1 LAESR
6 VDSPAISCTDFSFS
20 TMNHPHDQSMN
31 ETTRRFPAGLS
42 LLLVTAI
49 ALGSTPAWALLPPGA
64 TPAPN
69 TAETTAAFPKRI
81 TARGSN
87 FGVWSSATVTPQYGR
102 TGYYLLPSVDGTPEG
117 ISGLIE
123 FDAAGNTTRR
133 VSPLQLGVTML
144 PSNDPTRF
152 FAQQVLTGASDV
164 TFGLYSATGGN
175 APVYQ
180 NKLTANPAKTVIVQ
194 AGNLGRT
201 VVTQDTNTAIEV
213 MVFRADG
220 SREWSRRYSSSFFGV
235 NPLFPTDTQ
244 TSFVI
249 PLQDGSM
256 LLEVIKFGINLS
268 AGGLVYET
276 AVIKLS
282 SSGAVEWAKRPS
294 GNAQF
299 FAIPS
304 ASGNFIYFNGLETS
318 LTGTL
323 SGTVSKI
330 TPSGT
335 LVWSKRINGPFVTAA
350 GDLTGDK
357 VVLTG
362 YVTSL
367 QNPLGASILGILGSD
382 GSLEAQTQFSFG
394 NRNTTVA
401 FPEGSRI
408 WIGTTAG
415 NLPSTSGTLD
425 AGPAH
430 IGLADATL
438 TNIKWKRY
446 KNPMHV
452 ALANPDFDGDDV
464 AASFF
469 HQGDRAVEV
478 MTFKDDFAGSVNA
491 DLLVDATATISNPG
505 LSVSNTNFTLIDV
518 SVSFV
523 DFVPTVQTGALT
535 FETLPVTE
543 TSIGTPSGGG
553 GGGGTPITPTI
564 ATQPASQTAAPGTS
578 VSFSVA
584 LTNPSNVAATYQW
597 SFNGAPISGATS
609 ASYTIPSVQ
618 PVNVGLYTLAV
629 TANGSVIA
637 SLPAALQI
645 TATTRPVGNSVL
657 FASDIQHPNG
667 NVYDQF
673 LINGPAT
680 TITADPGQVARISF
694 VDQSDD
700 IVQLEYSGP
709 GTLTVSLANP
719 SGPAIA
725 VNYNQATV
733 SYMKGL
739 PTITIAGADATSN
752 LGIFSV
758 GAITGNVL
766 VLKSGVTYDGIADIA
781 LINIASSTGQ
791 FGGVR
796 IGNARFSASTG
807 NVGLNAP
814 GVNFTGPI
822 VINDID
828 ASGTASPK
836 LVTGTV
842 AGLAGF
848 AGEIRVAG
856 GDLKQTNNRA
866 IEYGTAVAV
875 RMAAGT
881 NSHGVALP
889 AQTNQGRLERNGQDV
904 TASVI
909 VGP

>member
-1 LAESR
+1 
-6 VDSPAISCTDFSFS
+6 
-20 TMNHPHDQSMN
+20 MKGM
-31 ETTRRFPAGLS
+31 TRRFPSGLR

-49 ALGSTPAWALLPPGA
+49 TLGSTPLWALLPPGA

-81 TARGSN
+81 TARGST
-87 FGVWSSATVTPQYGR
+87 FGVWSGATVTPQYGR
-102 TGYYLLPSVDGTPEG
+102 TGYYSQPSVDGTTADLG
-117 ISGLIE
+117 GLIE

-133 VSPLQLGVTML
+133 LSPLQLGVTML
-144 PSNDPTRF
+144 PSSDSTRF
-152 FAQQVLTGASDV
+152 FAQQVLAGATDV

-175 APVYQ
+175 TAVYQ

-194 AGNLGRT
+194 AGSLGRT
-201 VVTQDTNTAIEV
+201 VVTHDTNTSIEV
-213 MVFRADG
+213 MVFKADG
-220 SREWSRRYSSSFFGV
+220 SLDWARRYSSSFFGI
-235 NPLFPTDTQ
+235 NPLSPADTQ
-244 TSFVI
+244 LSFVV

-256 LLEVIKFGINLS
+256 LLEVIKFGINLTTFS
-268 AGGLVYET
+268 IGYET

-282 SSGAVEWAKRPS
+282 SAGAVEWAKKPS

-304 ASGNFIYFNGLETS
+304 ASGNFLYFNGTETS
-318 LTGTL
+318 LTGTVT
-323 SGTVSKI
+323 GTVSKV

-335 LVWSKRINGPFVTAA
+335 LVWSKRIAGPFVTAA

-362 YVTSL
+362 YFISP
-367 QNPLGASILGILGSD
+367 QNPLGASVLGVLGSN
-382 GSLEAQTQFSFG
+382 GALEAQAQFSFG
-394 NRNTTVA
+394 TRNSTVV

-415 NLPSTSGTLD
+415 NLPSGNATLD

-446 KNPMHV
+446 KNAMHV

-464 AASFF
+464 VASFF
-469 HQGDRAVEV
+469 HQGDHALEV
-478 MTFKDDFAGSVNA
+478 MNFKDDFAGSVNA
-491 DLLVDATATISNPG
+491 DLLSDATATITSPG
-505 LSVSNTNFTLIDV
+505 LSVTDTGFTLIDV
-518 SVSFV
+518 PVTFATFIPV
-523 DFVPTVQTGALT
+523 VQAGALT
-535 FETLPVTE
+535 FETLPITE
-543 TSIGTPSGGG
+543 TSIGTGSG

-564 ATQPASQTAAPGTS
+564 ATQPVSQTAAPGTS

-609 ASYTIPSVQ
+609 ASYAIPSVQ
-618 PVNVGLYTLAV
+618 PGNVGIYTVAV

-694 VDQSDD
+694 VDQNDD

-709 GTLTVSLANP
+709 GTLTVSLANS

-766 VLKSGVTYDGIADIA
+766 VLKQGVTYDGIADIA

-889 AQTNQGRLERNGQDV
+889 AQANQGRLERNGQDV

>member
-1 LAESR
+1 MTRAK
-6 VDSPAISCTDFSFS
+6 
-20 TMNHPHDQSMN
+20 
-31 ETTRRFPAGLS
+31 RRFPLILR
-42 LLLVTAI
+42 LLLGTVF
-49 ALGSTPAWALLPPGA
+49 ALGSTPVWALLPPGA

-81 TARGSN
+81 TARGST
-87 FGVWSSATVTPQYGR
+87 FGVWSGATVTPQFGR
-102 TGYYLLPSVDGTPEG
+102 TGYYLLPSVDGTPTG
-117 ISGLIE
+117 IGGLIE
-123 FDAAGNTTRR
+123 FDAAGNSTRR
-133 VSPLQLGVTML
+133 LSPLQLGVSMT
-144 PSNDPTRF
+144 PASDSARF
-152 FAQQVLTGASDV
+152 YAQQVLAGATDV
-164 TFGLYSATGGN
+164 TFGLYSATSGN
-175 APVYQ
+175 TPVYQ
-180 NKLTANPAKTVIVQ
+180 NKLAANPAKTAIVQ
-194 AGNLGRT
+194 AGSLGRT
-201 VVTQDTNTAIEV
+201 VVTHDTNTSIEV
-213 MVFRADG
+213 MVFKADG
-220 SREWSRRYSSSFFGV
+220 SLDWARRYSSTLFGV

-244 TSFVI
+244 FSFVV

-256 LLEVIKFGINLS
+256 LLEVMKFGFNLTTL
-268 AGGLVYET
+268 AIGYET
-276 AVIKLS
+276 AIIKLS
-282 SSGAVEWAKRPS
+282 SSGAVEWAKKPS

-304 ASGNFIYFNGLETS
+304 ATGNFIYFNGLETS
-318 LTGTL
+318 LTGTVTG
-323 SGTVSKI
+323 SVSKV

-362 YVTSL
+362 YVTTL
-367 QNPLGASILGILGSD
+367 QNSTGASVLGILGSD

-394 NRNTTVA
+394 TRNSTVA

-415 NLPSTSGTLD
+415 NLLSTSPTLD

-446 KNPMHV
+446 KNAMNV
-452 ALANPDFDGDDV
+452 ALANPDFDSDDV

-469 HQGDRAVEV
+469 HLGDHAVEV

-491 DLLVDATATISNPG
+491 DLLVDATATTSNPG
-505 LSVSNTNFTLIDV
+505 LVVTNAGFTFADLSVTSTAFTPV
-518 SVSFV
+518 
-523 DFVPTVQTGALT
+523 VQTGALT
-535 FETLPVTE
+535 FETLPITE
-543 TSIGTPSGGG
+543 TSIGTGSG
-553 GGGGTPITPTI
+553 GGGGTPTTPTI
-564 ATQPASQTAAPGTS
+564 ATQPVSQTIAPGASATLS
-578 VSFSVA
+578 VT

-597 SFNGAPISGATS
+597 SFNGALISGATS

-618 PVNVGLYTLAV
+618 PIHVGLYALAV
-629 TANGSVIA
+629 TANGTVIA
-637 SLPAALQI
+637 SQPAALQI
-645 TATTRPVGNSVL
+645 TTPTRPVGNSVL

-673 LINGPAT
+673 LINGTAT

-694 VDQSDD
+694 VDQNDD

-709 GTLTVSLANP
+709 GTLTVSLANA

-739 PTITIAGADATSN
+739 PTITIAGADQTSN
-752 LGIFSV
+752 LGSFSV
-758 GAITGNVL
+758 GSITGNVL
-766 VLKSGVTYDGIADIA
+766 VLKQGVTYDGLADLA
-781 LINIASSTGQ
+781 LINISSPMGQ

-796 IGNARFSASTG
+796 VGNARFSATSG
-807 NVGLNAP
+807 NVGLYAP
-814 GVNFTGPI
+814 GVNFTGP
-822 VINDID
+822 VILHEID

-842 AGLAGF
+842 VGFPGF
-848 AGEIRVAG
+848 AGEIRIAG
-856 GDLKQTNNRA
+856 GDLKQTNNQA
-866 IEYGTAVAV
+866 IDYGTASGV
-875 RMAAGT
+875 RMSAGT
-881 NSHGVALP
+881 NSHGVGLP
-889 AQTNQGRLERNGQDV
+889 AQANQGRLVRNGQDV

>member
-1 LAESR
+1 MLFMCLTRGIDQR
-6 VDSPAISCTDFSFS
+6 VQRQGQASAL
-20 TMNHPHDQSMN
+20 QV
-31 ETTRRFPAGLS
+31 
-42 LLLVTAI
+42 LLQ
-49 ALGSTPAWALLPPGA
+49 
-64 TPAPN
+64 
-69 TAETTAAFPKRI
+69 
-81 TARGSN
+81 AR
-87 FGVWSSATVTPQYGR
+87 
-102 TGYYLLPSVDGTPEG
+102 
-117 ISGLIE
+117 
-123 FDAAGNTTRR
+123 
-133 VSPLQLGVTML
+133 LGVLDLLSWSQLHEHTL
-144 PSNDPTRF
+144 
-152 FAQQVLTGASDV
+152 
-164 TFGLYSATGGN
+164 
-175 APVYQ
+175 
-180 NKLTANPAKTVIVQ
+180 VQ
-194 AGNLGRT
+194 A
-201 VVTQDTNTAIEV
+201 
-213 MVFRADG
+213 
-220 SREWSRRYSSSFFGV
+220 
-235 NPLFPTDTQ
+235 
-244 TSFVI
+244 
-249 PLQDGSM
+249 
-256 LLEVIKFGINLS
+256 
-268 AGGLVYET
+268 
-276 AVIKLS
+276 
-282 SSGAVEWAKRPS
+282 
-294 GNAQF
+294 
-299 FAIPS
+299 
-304 ASGNFIYFNGLETS
+304 
-318 LTGTL
+318 
-323 SGTVSKI
+323 
-330 TPSGT
+330 
-335 LVWSKRINGPFVTAA
+335 
-350 GDLTGDK
+350 
-357 VVLTG
+357 
-362 YVTSL
+362 
-367 QNPLGASILGILGSD
+367 
-382 GSLEAQTQFSFG
+382 
-394 NRNTTVA
+394 
-401 FPEGSRI
+401 
-408 WIGTTAG
+408 
-415 NLPSTSGTLD
+415 
-425 AGPAH
+425 
-430 IGLADATL
+430 
-438 TNIKWKRY
+438 
-446 KNPMHV
+446 
-452 ALANPDFDGDDV
+452 
-464 AASFF
+464 
-469 HQGDRAVEV
+469 
-478 MTFKDDFAGSVNA
+478 KDDFAGSVNA
-491 DLLVDATATISNPG
+491 DLLSDATATITSPG
-505 LSVSNTNFTLIDV
+505 LSVTDTGFTLIDV
-518 SVSFV
+518 PVTFATFIPV
-523 DFVPTVQTGALT
+523 VQAGALT
-535 FETLPVTE
+535 FETLPITE
-543 TSIGTPSGGG
+543 TSIGTGSG

-564 ATQPASQTAAPGTS
+564 ATQPVSQTAAPGTS

-609 ASYTIPSVQ
+609 ASYAIPSVQ
-618 PVNVGLYTLAV
+618 PGNVGIYTVAV

-694 VDQSDD
+694 VDQNDD

-709 GTLTVSLANP
+709 GTLTVSLANS

-766 VLKSGVTYDGIADIA
+766 VLKQGVTYDGIADIA

-889 AQTNQGRLERNGQDV
+889 AQANQGRLERNGQDV